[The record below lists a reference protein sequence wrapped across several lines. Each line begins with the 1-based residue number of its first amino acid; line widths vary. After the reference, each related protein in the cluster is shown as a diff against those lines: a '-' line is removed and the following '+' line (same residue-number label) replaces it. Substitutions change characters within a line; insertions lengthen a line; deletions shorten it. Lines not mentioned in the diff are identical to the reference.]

1 MGEDQFAQTALVKA
15 VQGAIAVQ
23 PQQSGDLRVATP
35 GGVFQVRWDD
45 NASASALGQLA
56 FFGEFLEVSQLF
68 DRWVESCPLEYTS
81 PNAPEVRDVLGTWL
95 LSILDGQRRY
105 AHINGLRGDA
115 VAPQILAMTRIIS
128 DESLRRALKA
138 LAPSI
143 DKNCTEDERIKRQAQ
158 LDTSTAWMDTVLRE
172 STFAALGTDWILD
185 CDTTVKLL
193 YGNQDGAEIGYN
205 PTKPG
210 RPSHNIHTYW
220 VANLR
225 LVLDAEVKG
234 GKTQP
239 AKYSLPGLMR
249 LLLAL
254 PPEKRPQLVRGDS
267 AFGNEPVMAELE
279 AIGQAYL
286 TKLRQTAGVK
296 RLIERNWSRQDW
308 QDVGQGS
315 EAVEAQLKLSGW
327 SRARRVVV
335 VRSPVKTNSKVSP
348 GIKTLTSAV
357 EDVTNKKAK
366 RQKNLDFENT
376 EPVKRWDYAVLV
388 TNANY
393 ELTAISQLYRDRADC
408 ENGFDELKNQW
419 GWGGYT
425 TQDLER
431 CNLCARAVALIYNW
445 WSWYVRLAH
454 PATRLEAITSRP
466 LLLAGVARLTEHA
479 GQSRILLTLT
489 HAAGDLIKSMVTNV
503 RKGLDTILA
512 TAPQLTKRE
521 RWAALV
527 RYIVERI
534 LAAKPKKSD
543 QPTLIPSN
551 FSPPLIPATG

>member
-1 MGEDQFAQTALVKA
+1 MGEEKFAQTALAMA
-15 VQGAIAVQ
+15 VQGAIAAL
-23 PQQSGDLRVATP
+23 PQQSGDLRVTTP
-35 GGVFQVRWDD
+35 GGVFQVRWDE

-56 FFGEFLEVSQLF
+56 FFGEFLEVSGLF
-68 DRWVESCPLEYTS
+68 QRWVESCPLEYTS

-143 DKNCTEDERIKRQAQ
+143 GKNCTEDERLNAQAQ
-158 LDTSTAWMDTVLRE
+158 LLKSTTWMDAALRE
-172 STFAALGTDWILD
+172 STFDALGTDWILD

-193 YGNQDGAEIGYN
+193 FGHQDGAEVGYN

-220 VANLR
+220 IANLR

-234 GKTQP
+234 GKTHP
-239 AKYSLPGLMR
+239 AKYSLPGLIR
-249 LLLAL
+249 LLKAL

-267 AFGNEPVMAELE
+267 AFGNDPVMVELE
-279 AIGQAYL
+279 SIGQMYL
-286 TKLRQTAGVK
+286 TKLRQTAGVT

-315 EAVEAQLKLSGW
+315 QAVEAQLKLAGW
-327 SRARRVVV
+327 SHARRVVV
-335 VRSPVKTNSKVSP
+335 VRSAPKTKAGTVQSVK
-348 GIKTLTSAV
+348 G
-357 EDVTNKKAK
+357 KKEK
-366 RQKNLDFENT
+366 RQKDLNFDNT
-376 EPVKRWDYAVLV
+376 DPVKHWDYAVLV
-388 TNANY
+388 TNSNY
-393 ELTAISQLYRDRADC
+393 ELKAIGQLYRDRADC

-431 CNLCARAVALIYNW
+431 CNLSARAVALI
-445 WSWYVRLAH
+445 
-454 PATRLEAITSRP
+454 
-466 LLLAGVARLTEHA
+466 
-479 GQSRILLTLT
+479 
-489 HAAGDLIKSMVTNV
+489 
-503 RKGLDTILA
+503 
-512 TAPQLTKRE
+512 
-521 RWAALV
+521 
-527 RYIVERI
+527 
-534 LAAKPKKSD
+534 
-543 QPTLIPSN
+543 
-551 FSPPLIPATG
+551 

>member
-1 MGEDQFAQTALVKA
+1 MGEEKFAQTALVKA

-23 PQQSGDLRVATP
+23 PQQSGDLRVDTP
-35 GGVFQVRWDD
+35 GGVFQVRWDE

-56 FFGEFLEVSQLF
+56 FFGEFLEVTQLF
-68 DRWVESCPLEYTS
+68 QRWVESCPLEYTS

-105 AHINGLRGDA
+105 AHINALRADA
-115 VAPQILAMTRIIS
+115 VAPQILGMTRIIS

-143 DKNCTEDERIKRQAQ
+143 GKNCSEEERLKRQAQ
-158 LDTSTAWMDTVLRE
+158 LDKSTAWMDTALRE
-172 STFAALGTDWILD
+172 STFDALSTDWILD

-193 YGNQDGAEIGYN
+193 FGHQDGAEIGYN

-234 GKTQP
+234 GKTHP

-249 LLLAL
+249 LLNAL

-267 AFGNEPVMAELE
+267 AFGNDPVMTELE
-279 AIGQAYL
+279 SIGQMYL

-315 EAVEAQLKLSGW
+315 EAVEAQLKLAGW

-335 VRSPVKTNSKVSP
+335 VRSAPKNKPVTLQAVTGKKT
-348 GIKTLTSAV
+348 
-357 EDVTNKKAK
+357 K
-366 RQKNLDFENT
+366 RQQNLDFEDT
-376 EPVKRWDYAVLV
+376 DPVKRWDYAVLV
-388 TNANY
+388 SNSNY
-393 ELTAISQLYRDRADC
+393 ELKAIGQLYRDRADC

-445 WSWYVRLAH
+445 WSWYVRLAN

-479 GQSRILLTLT
+479 GQSRLLLTLT
-489 HAAGDLIKSMVTNV
+489 HAAGDLIKTMVANV
-503 RKGLDTILA
+503 RKNLDTILA

-521 RWAALV
+521 RWTALV
-527 RYIVERI
+527 RYIVEKI
-534 LAAKPKKSD
+534 IATKLKNHV
-543 QPTLIPSN
+543 QPALMPSN
-551 FSPPLIPATG
+551 FPQPLIPATG